1 MNKILIFYGSNR
13 EFMKYAPETG
23 RNLTDVVMELDNDS
37 KINFMILKTAS
48 EEIAEQPEKKVIV
61 EDFIINSDEYSG
73 VREHV
78 IINFPNFIA
87 KMDITNMY
95 IQNPPLHIS
104 EQLHRLYDEN
114 NIIDVVVQPYKRI
127 NQTLLKKIH
136 SEYDNIIIGQEK
148 AKMNILQALYPNL
161 DNKRKKPVVMLFYG
175 DSGVGKTE
183 TAQYLARLL
192 NGKLMRKQFS
202 MYQNNQFA
210 TYLFGGSHNESS
222 FAKDLL
228 DRDSDVILLDEFDK
242 ANSTFHSAFYQLFD
256 EGIYEDQ
263 NYQVKLEKSIIIC
276 TSNYKSVDEIKE
288 KLGNA
293 IYNRFDSV
301 IHFEDLSTD
310 AKRKIVEKIMNET
323 IDKFKKKDVTLNVDI
338 QNRLKQEAIRCSNV
352 REIQRL
358 IENTFSLAAIRKMC
372 IQ

>member
-13 EFMKYAPETG
+13 EFAKNIPKKG
-23 RNLTDVVMELDNDS
+23 RNFTSIVMELDNDS
-37 KINFMILKTAS
+37 KENVMIVKGAD
-48 EEIAEQPEKKVIV
+48 EEIIKSPPKKIIIK
-61 EDFIINSDEYSG
+61 DFIINSDEYCG

-78 IINFPNFIA
+78 IVNFSNFIA
-87 KMDITNMY
+87 KIDITNMY

-104 EQLHRLYDEN
+104 EQLHRLYDEE
-114 NIIDVVVQPYKRI
+114 NIIEEKVQSYKEIDQDLFKQI
-127 NQTLLKKIH
+127 N

-148 AKMNILQALYPNL
+148 VKIEVLQALYLHLNH
-161 DNKRKKPVVMLFYG
+161 KRKKPIVMLFYG

-183 TAQYLARLL
+183 TAQYLAKLL
-192 NGKLMRKQFS
+192 QGKLMRKQLS

-210 TYLFGGSHNESS
+210 TYLFGGRHSEPS

-242 ANSTFHSAFYQLFD
+242 ANSMFHSAFYQIFD

-276 TSNYKSVDEIKE
+276 TSNYKSIDEIKE

-301 IHFEDLSTD
+301 IHFIDLSIE
-310 AKRKIVEKIMNET
+310 AKARIANKIIEET
-323 IDKFKKKDVTLNVDI
+323 IKNFDKNGIKLDENVKKRLEDNVI
-338 QNRLKQEAIRCSNV
+338 QCSNV

-358 IENTFSLAAIRKMC
+358 IERTFSLIAIRKIC
-372 IQ
+372 N

>member
-1 MNKILIFYGSNR
+1 MNNILIFYGSNKD
-13 EFMKYAPETG
+13 FMKHIPNTG
-23 RNLTDVVMELDNDS
+23 RNLTDIVMELDNDS
-37 KINFMILKTAS
+37 KKSVMIVKTADQEI
-48 EEIAEQPEKKVIV
+48 EEEPEKKLVV
-61 EDFIINSDEYSG
+61 KDFIINSDEYCG

-78 IINFPNFIA
+78 ITNFPNFIA
-87 KMDITNMY
+87 KMEITNMY

-104 EQLHRLYDEN
+104 EQLHRLYDEK
-114 NIIDVVVQPYKRI
+114 NIIEEKVQPYKKI
-127 NQTLLKKIH
+127 NQKLLKQIN

-148 AKMNILQALYPNL
+148 AKTKILQALYPQL
-161 DNKRKKPVVMLFYG
+161 DNKRKKPVVLLLYG

-183 TAQYLARLL
+183 TAQYLAKLL
-192 NGKLMRKQFS
+192 HGKLMRKQFS

-210 TYLFGGSHNESS
+210 TYLFGGGHSEAS

-242 ANSTFHSAFYQLFD
+242 ANSMFHSAFYQLFD

-276 TSNYKSVDEIKE
+276 TSNYKSIDEIKE

-301 IHFEDLSTD
+301 IHFEDLSIE
-310 AKRKIVEKIMNET
+310 AKTKIADKIMEET
-323 IDKFKKKDVTLNVDI
+323 IKNFKKKDVILDEDLQKRLRDNAI
-338 QNRLKQEAIRCSNV
+338 QCSNV

-358 IENTFSLAAIRKMC
+358 IESTFSLVAIRKMC
-372 IQ
+372 S